1 MTLKFKDPSNLKP
14 VLGAYAAMARNNAF
28 LTIMDIMD
36 QIHVRQKE
44 LIDRSGKKADP
55 ESSIWM
61 LDIFPRNS
69 RLLPEQE
76 ARAARLL
83 RSHFPFLDLT
93 ADLKDTDD
101 GQGTVVKGNCSYEDL
116 CGAFLAMIEV
126 LTHLRDLNLHY
137 KINDEKVSD
146 FYFRRAEVQ
155 SGLILRDILKASP
168 RKIKERF
175 KGTGLLDEGSMRFF
189 LDNNYIR
196 QGKKYT
202 FNQKWEFNPQRRPLP
217 SEGRVLKGGQ
227 PVIDKFTGKPRSFER
242 LSSFGEV
249 LLISLFTEKRYIPD
263 FLRDCGLEENFST
276 AGTDGKMSQNRVMRE
291 IISAYCI
298 RLPERKLDI
307 ESSATQIMLDM
318 LNELSRCPSELYDVL
333 PESEKRAFDVT
344 GSDASQVLMK
354 RYSDRYVPLVLK
366 YFDTTEAFR
375 KLRFQVNTGQLRY
388 EFHGMKEY
396 MDGVGRIRI
405 VQEGINGFGRIQEME
420 AKRTGSDSYLGF
432 PLLQTDEDGRMTDMP
447 YITDSAARYV
457 LNGDLIGL
465 SINGDS
471 LPVVEA
477 VMAGA
482 DMRYKVRN
490 RQPDCWLSRFELPA
504 LAFYTYLSRKYHVQ
518 PTAEDIIGDAVREYR
533 DFFTGVAEGRITS
546 MDGVRIP
553 RNGIPEKLI
562 HYLEGIPETSG
573 FQEFKEGMV
582 SLLVAD
588 TQERLSRL
596 ETDLNAMGARDNKI
610 GKKSFVRI
618 RPGKLAEFIAEDIV
632 RFQGYPEGHPEARLT
647 GQQYSVLQGMLAT
660 FADGLQAACL
670 RAGLLDGESA
680 HPFLSRVFRLHGQG
694 MASTVDLYRAYL
706 EERLAYLKG
715 PIPDTA
721 PFLHPERK
729 KWTAQ
734 KDADY
739 YRALAGRYVKDE
751 KTGEVVG
758 IFLPRGLFDKPVRDM
773 ISAHSPKTAAVIQA
787 AERVNMAFIIL
798 TYIENELDDQNQGFY
813 YEEGRLKEYGFCR
826 KVAKEKEEH
835 GPRRLYAILRKEKE
849 AHPDGLYFKAL
860 NEEVGG
866 FRDDGRKAA
875 PLDRDTEALAGEL
888 KKSYRRMCDNEKAIR
903 RYMVQDIT
911 MFLLARSLVSK
922 AGSSVNL
929 WSVGPE
935 GKGILDQK
943 VDVVTRFG
951 KYLIRQEGISIKDY
965 GEIYK
970 ILKDKRIDTLLRSQ
984 EKAGDMVVQLEDI
997 KEELVTYNRKR
1008 APVVKTIQEYEKG
1021 VYEANSEV
1029 FAGKTD
1035 RFGFKDI
1042 LDADRESSPL
1052 KKEAVRQV
1060 RNAFS
1065 HNQYPKR
1072 TVTTGEDRMELFKPD
1087 LPNMAKEIHEN
1098 TGKLINGEKES

>member
-1 MTLKFKDPSNLKP
+1 MTLKYKEPSSLKP

-28 LTIMDIMD
+28 LTVMDIMD

-44 LIDRSGKKADP
+44 LFDHNGKKADP

-61 LDIFPRNS
+61 LDLFPRNGL
-69 RLLPEQE
+69 LLPEQE
-76 ARAARLL
+76 ARASRLL

-93 ADLKDTDD
+93 ADLRDTDD
-101 GQGTVVKGNCSYEDL
+101 GQGSVIKGNCSYEDL
-116 CGAFLAMIEV
+116 CGAFLAIIEV
-126 LTHLRDLNLHY
+126 LTHLRDVNLHY

-155 SGLILRDILKASP
+155 SGLILRDILKAAP
-168 RKIKERF
+168 RKIKDRF
-175 KGTGLLDEGSMRFF
+175 RGTGLLDEDSMRFF
-189 LDNNYIR
+189 LNDNYIR

-202 FNQKWEFNPQRRPLP
+202 FNHRWEFNPQRRPLP

-242 LSSFGEV
+242 LSAFGEI
-249 LLISLFTEKRYIPD
+249 LLIALFTEKRYIPD
-263 FLRDCGLEENFST
+263 FLRDCGFDENFESS
-276 AGTDGKMSQNRVMRE
+276 APDGKMSRQRIARE
-291 IISAYCI
+291 IISAYSI

-307 ESSATQIMLDM
+307 EAGATQIKLDM

-333 PESEKRAFDVT
+333 PENEKRAFDIT
-344 GSDASQVLMK
+344 GSDGSPVLMK
-354 RYSDRYVPLVLK
+354 RYSDRYVPQVLK
-366 YFDTTEAFR
+366 YFDTTEAF
-375 KLRFQVNTGQLRY
+375 KTLRFQVNTGQLRY
-388 EFHGMKEY
+388 EFHGLKEY

-420 AKRTGSDSYLGF
+420 AMRTGSDSYLGF
-432 PLLQTDEDGRMTDMP
+432 PLLETDEDGKMTDMP

-465 SINGDS
+465 SVNGDS
-471 LPVVEA
+471 LPVIETVT
-477 VMAGA
+477 AGA
-482 DMRYKVRN
+482 DTRYKVRN

-504 LAFYTYLSRKYHVQ
+504 LAFYSYLSRKHHVK
-518 PTAEDIIGDAVREYR
+518 PTAEDIIADAVRDYR
-533 DFFTGVAEGRITS
+533 DLFSGVAEGRITS

-553 RNGIPEKLI
+553 RNGIPDKLL
-562 HYLEGIPETSG
+562 HYLEGTPEASG
-573 FQEFKEGMV
+573 FQEFKEGIV
-582 SLLVAD
+582 SRLVTD
-588 TQERLSRL
+588 TQERLSL
-596 ETDLNAMGARDNKI
+596 LKTDLEAMEARDNKI
-610 GKKSFVRI
+610 GKRSFVRI
-618 RPGKLAEFIAEDIV
+618 RPGKLAEFLAEDIV
-632 RFQGYPEGHPEARLT
+632 RFQGYHEGHPEARLT

-660 FADGLQAACL
+660 FADGLQAACR
-670 RAGLLDGESA
+670 RAGLMDGDSA
-680 HPFLSRVFRLHGQG
+680 HPFLSRVFSLHGQG
-694 MASTVDLYRAYL
+694 MASTVDFYRAYL

-715 PIPDTA
+715 AIPDTA

-729 KWTAQ
+729 KWTAE
-734 KDADY
+734 KDAAY

-751 KTGEVVG
+751 KTGEDVG
-758 IFLPRGLFDKPVRDM
+758 IFLPRGLFEKPVLD
-773 ISAHSPKTAAVIQA
+773 IINTYCPKTADVIRK
-787 AERVNMAFIIL
+787 AERANVAFIIL

-835 GPRRLYAILRKEKE
+835 GPRRLYSILRKEKE

-860 NEEVGG
+860 KEEVGG

-875 PLDRDTEALAGEL
+875 PLDRDTETLAGEL

-922 AGSSVNL
+922 AGGSVNL

-935 GKGILDQK
+935 RKGLLDQR
-943 VDVVTRFG
+943 VDVVTRFR
-951 KYLIRQEGISIKDY
+951 KYLIRQEGIKIKDY

-970 ILKDKRIDTLLRSQ
+970 ILKDKRIDTLLQSQ
-984 EKAGDMVVQLEDI
+984 DRAGDKVVQLEDI

-1021 VYEANSEV
+1021 VYEANSDL
-1029 FAGKTD
+1029 FAGKGE

-1042 LDADRESSPL
+1042 LEADRESSPL
-1052 KKEAVRQV
+1052 KKEAIRQV

-1072 TVTTGEDRMELFKPD
+1072 TVSTGEGRMELFKPV